1 MMLLLVVGKEAIL
14 LKQVSQVDRPKDKT
28 LLPLALGAYQGF
40 PCPFLL
46 LALIGF
52 FYPDVEEDLLI
63 GFDEELL
70 PQIVELPL
78 ADPVRHYLGVGL

>member
-1 MMLLLVVGKEAIL
+1 LLLLVGKEAIL
-14 LKQVSQVDRPKDKT
+14 LKQVSQVDRPKDKA

-40 PCPFLL
+40 PWPFLL

-52 FYPDVEEDLLI
+52 FYPDFEEDFLI

-70 PQIVELPL
+70 PLVVELPL